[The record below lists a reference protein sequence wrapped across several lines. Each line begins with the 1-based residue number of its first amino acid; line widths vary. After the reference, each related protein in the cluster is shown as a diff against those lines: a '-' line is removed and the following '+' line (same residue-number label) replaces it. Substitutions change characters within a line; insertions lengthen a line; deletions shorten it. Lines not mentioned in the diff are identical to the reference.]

1 MKLRKV
7 NTDLRGSICM
17 DFPLVLATPKTP
29 LQCFQVFQQVSC
41 GANCGANAKSSYKKV
56 FENLLV
62 TA

>member
-1 MKLRKV
+1 LLELNV
-7 NTDLRGSICM
+7 IPQNNY
-17 DFPLVLATPKTP
+17 DFQKQHS
-29 LQCFQVFQQVSC
+29 QCFRGFHKNVC